1 MRDQCIL
8 IAIFQSKAA
17 LAGFKADEIGNTKM
31 IVNRTMCGEVDSIS
45 VSLCLLQH
53 ETLAKTVKNL

>member
-17 LAGFKADEIGNTKM
+17 LAGFKADELVNTK
-31 IVNRTMCGEVDSIS
+31 INVNRTIYMEVDSIS
-45 VSLCLLQH
+45 VTLCILQH
-53 ETLAKTVKNL
+53 ESLAKTVMNL